1 MHRIK
6 LAKLQ
11 RRQLVIVGDGEDLF
25 YCGLH
30 REDKLGS
37 LQKKIILMLVKEP
50 LHGAE
55 IARRL
60 GTWHNAV
67 HVALRKLEEK
77 GLVESYPSPGTN
89 LQGTRIWRRFYA
101 LSPRCCFR
109 IVPVKRPTK
118 AKLEAAS
125 RQAQTLGI
133 QRQID
138 GIMIDRMQTGNVRT
152 MSRKG
157 IKLRPNRRRVPATYF
172 LGDPLPAEYRDSAE
186 AEQGREGA
194 TEAQSCSYG

>member
-1 MHRIK
+1 MQRIK

-11 RRQLVIVGDGEDLF
+11 TRLLVIVGNGEGLF
-25 YCGLH
+25 YCGLN

-60 GTWHNAV
+60 GTWHNVV
-67 HVALRKLEEK
+67 HVALRKIEEK

-118 AKLEAAS
+118 AKLEAAAAK
-125 RQAQTLGI
+125 AQTLGI

-138 GIMIDRMQTGNVRT
+138 GITIQRMQTDNVKT

-172 LGDPLPAEYRDSAE
+172 LGDPLPAESGDSAE
-186 AEQGREGA
+186 AEQGKEGA
-194 TEAQSCSYG
+194 IEVK